1 MGVEN
6 MRSLQMVKA
15 LYTENIIKIKKGD
28 EYINNPKTSFE
39 NLKKFQPRYNGVIEE
54 LSKLQLEYK
63 EITGEEMNIKN
74 KLNGF

>member
-1 MGVEN
+1 
-6 MRSLQMVKA
+6 MVKA

-28 EYINNPKTSFE
+28 EYINNPKTSIE
-39 NLKKFQPRYNGVIEE
+39 NLERFLPRYNAVVEE
-54 LSKLQLEYK
+54 LSRLQLEYK